1 MSLGGETGTAGPEL
15 GAGNSAPAP
24 ITTPHG
30 EDTAQTQV
38 VQDVLKSE
46 IGINVMLSRLK
57 QSIASAKEFSQFLRK
72 RSVLEDEYANSL
84 KKLSRLSLEN
94 MNRGEQRG
102 GTFVKAYE
110 DMMAIHERMADNS
123 LQFSMSLHQMS
134 DDLQELAAMAEK
146 SRKGWK
152 QNGLAAEQ
160 RVADL
165 ENAMRKSKSKYDAL
179 AEEYDRARTGD
190 SAGRQGGKMFGFKG
204 HKSGPQH
211 EEDLLRKAQTADQ
224 DYQSKVQTASTER
237 SELLTKTRPE
247 TVKALQDIV
256 KECDSGLV
264 LQMQKFASFNEK
276 LVLSNGLTISPLK
289 NGTDSSRSLRECIL
303 AIENEKDFSDYV
315 ASQHS
320 RMPPKTSPPKYE
332 RNPLIDPSHRSSTTT
347 YSQQPSVAATSAQ
360 QPPLPQ
366 PGMFQNSRS
375 NTFSETPN
383 QNQSGTFG
391 HSYNQSMSA
400 VPILSNAQ
408 RPSSQPQQHER
419 SFSQG
424 TPGPGGGIV
433 GQLGGRGSTPPQQ
446 QQQSRYNSPY
456 TSSASQGPPQLG
468 ALPFQSSQPQ
478 QSQQQPSYSQ
488 QLLPSS
494 QAGSAA
500 NPHQQQQQHPAMAP
514 PQSHR
519 YSPPVAGQMASTRPV
534 FGVALSK
541 LYERDGL
548 AVPMVVYQ
556 CIQAVDLFGLN
567 VEGIYRLSGSVPH
580 VNKLKMLF
588 DTDSTSSNLDFR
600 NPENFFHDVNSV
612 AGLLKQFFRDLPDPL
627 LTREHYTAFVEAAK
641 NEDDIVR
648 RDSLH
653 AIINSLPDP
662 NYATLRALTLHLHRV
677 IENSGANRMSSQN
690 LAIVFG
696 PTLMGTIPGSS
707 IADAGWQVRVVDTI
721 LQNTYQIF
729 DEDD

>member
-1 MSLGGETGTAGPEL
+1 MSLGGEAVTAGPDT
-15 GAGNSAPAP
+15 GAANATPV
-24 ITTPHG
+24 TTAHG
-30 EDTAQTQV
+30 EDGPQSQA
-38 VQDVLKSE
+38 VQDVLTSE

-72 RSVLEDEYANSL
+72 RSVLEDEHANSL
-84 KKLSRLSLEN
+84 KKLCRLSLEN

-102 GTFVKAYE
+102 GTFAKAYE
-110 DMMAIHERMADNS
+110 EMMTIHERMADNG

-134 DDLQELAAMAEK
+134 DDLQELAAIAEK

-190 SAGRQGGKMFGFKG
+190 TAGRQGGKMFGFKG

-224 DYQSKVQTASTER
+224 DYQSKVQAASTER
-237 SELLTKTRPE
+237 SELLAKTRPE

-276 LVLSNGLTISPLK
+276 LVLSNGLSISPLK
-289 NGTDSSRSLRECIL
+289 NGTESRSLRECIL
-303 AIENEKDFSDYV
+303 AIENEKDFNEFV

-320 RMPPKTSPPKYE
+320 RMPPKTIAPKYE
-332 RNPLIDPSHRSSTTT
+332 RNPLIDPSHRASATT
-347 YSQQPSVAATSAQ
+347 YSQQPSAVTSSAQ
-360 QPPLPQ
+360 PPPPQ
-366 PGMFQNSRS
+366 SAMFQSSTSRS

-391 HSYNQSMSA
+391 HSYNQSTSS
-400 VPILSNAQ
+400 VPMLTNSQ

-419 SFSQG
+419 SFSHG
-424 TPGPGGGIV
+424 SNV
-433 GQLGGRGSTPPQQ
+433 GQGPPAPGLVGQYGGRGSTP
-446 QQQSRYNSPY
+446 QQQSQPSNQRFNGAY
-456 TSSASQGPPQLG
+456 TSTSSQGPPQLG

-478 QSQQQPSYSQ
+478 QPQPPQQQPYSQ
-488 QLLPSS
+488 LPS
-494 QAGSAA
+494 QGGPLA
-500 NPHQQQQQHPAMAP
+500 NPLQQHPAMAP

-519 YSPPVAGQMASTRPV
+519 YSPPVAGQMAPTRPV

-541 LYERDGL
+541 LYERDSL

-580 VNKLKMLF
+580 VNKLKTLF

-627 LTREHYTAFVEAAK
+627 LTREHYSAFVDAAK